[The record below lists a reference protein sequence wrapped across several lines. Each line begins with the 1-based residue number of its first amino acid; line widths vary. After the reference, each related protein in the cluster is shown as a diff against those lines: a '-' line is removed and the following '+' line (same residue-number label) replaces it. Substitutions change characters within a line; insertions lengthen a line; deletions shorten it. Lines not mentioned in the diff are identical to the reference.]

1 MKCVVQRVLR
11 AKVEVGGETVGEIGP
26 GLLVLCCAM
35 KGDGEREALWTAEK
49 LVHLRC
55 FEDAAGK
62 MNVSALELVRPILLV
77 SQFTLSA
84 DNKKG
89 RRPSFDRAA
98 DPATARGLLETVR
111 RSLETAGL
119 KVQEGRFGAE
129 MRVELVNDGP
139 VTLILDSEAL
149 TQVST

>member
-1 MKCVVQRVLR
+1 MRCVVQRVLR
-11 AKVEVGGETVGEIGP
+11 ARVEVGAETVGEIGP

-35 KGDGEREALWTAEK
+35 RGDGERAAGWTAEK
-49 LVHLRC
+49 LAHLRC
-55 FEDAAGK
+55 FEDSAGK
-62 MNVSALELVRPILLV
+62 MNLSALELGRPILLV

-84 DNKKG
+84 DNRQG

-98 DPATARGLLETVR
+98 DPASASALLEVVR
-111 RSLETAGL
+111 RSLERAGL

-129 MRVELVNDGP
+129 MRVEMVNDGP